1 MLIQNPDG
9 VAFFGCPS
17 NMHTRLRSGA
27 TAEQRWHRPSFD
39 MRGSRTPQLP
49 PPHHTVVE
57 ATPSFY
63 IHEDAVFD
71 HTALTECVPGWA
83 LDDQS
88 AEVAM
93 LHQLRAHAARTL
105 DPRLASLFVV
115 PVYPYVSLLAGACA
129 GTEHPA
135 RMAAAAAALSCSAWW
150 SRRHGADHMLITNT
164 FRLGALGALRP
175 LLTNAT
181 VAWFEAPSAPRRG
194 PGTLARLVSWRCT
207 VVIPYLASLY
217 CQQQRAARPTRSCPE
232 AAGGEAVGGG
242 AAGGEAAA
250 VGGEAAAVAGGE
262 AATAAAGGEAAEAA
276 GTGGRS
282 VSLFFQ
288 GSLSTATRVRGSLT
302 QLQPH
307 APEAATPYTT
317 GCNPIHHRLQPHFSG
332 LSPHF
337 SRPPRAASIAA
348 GCAHRRRTAGR
359 RAAQRLGPSRCSGC
373 SKSRAC
379 PRRAASARVASLE
392 AQGALPHARERS
404 PDRLGALGGALHPVA
419 EHPR

>member
-135 RMAAAAAALSCSAWW
+135 RMAAAAAALSRSAWW

-207 VVIPYLASLY
+207 VVIPYLASPY
-217 CQQQRAARPTRSCPE
+217 CQQQRAARPTRSCHE
-232 AAGGEAVGGG
+232 TAGGG

-250 VGGEAAAVAGGE
+250 AGGEAAA
-262 AATAAAGGEAAEAA
+262 AAGM
-276 GTGGRS
+276 GGRS
-282 VSLFFQ
+282 ASLFFQ
-288 GSLSTATRVRGSLT
+288 GSLSTAMRVRGSLT

-307 APEAATPYTT
+307 APQAATPSPQAATPSTT
-317 GCNPIHHRLQPHFSG
+317 GCSPTSPGCHPTSPGHLAQLRSLPGARIVDVPRGSVQPNASAPAG
-332 LSPHF
+332 A
-337 SRPPRAASIAA
+337 RAARKVAPALDDRWRRIRPRGFSKGA
-348 GCAHRRRTAGR
+348 GCASTR
-359 RAAQRLGPSRCSGC
+359 SG
-373 SKSRAC
+373 A
-379 PRRAASARVASLE
+379 
-392 AQGALPHARERS
+392 
-404 PDRLGALGGALHPVA
+404 
-419 EHPR
+419 

>member
-1 MLIQNPDG
+1 M
-9 VAFFGCPS
+9 
-17 NMHTRLRSGA
+17 
-27 TAEQRWHRPSFD
+27 
-39 MRGSRTPQLP
+39 PQL
-49 PPHHTVVE
+49 PPHHTVVT
-57 ATPSFY
+57 AAPSFY

-135 RMAAAAAALSCSAWW
+135 RMAAAAAALSRSAWW
-150 SRRHGADHMLITNT
+150 SRRHGADHLLVTNT
-164 FRLGALGALRP
+164 FRLGALGLLRP

-207 VVIPYLASLY
+207 VVIPYLASPY

-232 AAGGEAVGGG
+232 AVGTEAAGGE

-250 VGGEAAAVAGGE
+250 AGGEAAAAARGEVAG
-262 AATAAAGGEAAEAA
+262 AGGRGA
-276 GTGGRS
+276 
-282 VSLFFQ
+282 SLFFQ
-288 GSLSTATRVRGSLT
+288 GSLSTATRVRGHLAQLRSLPGARIVDVPRGGT
-302 QLQPH
+302 QPNTS
-307 APEAATPYTT
+307 APPGET
-317 GCNPIHHRLQPHFSG
+317 C
-332 LSPHF
+332 
-337 SRPPRAASIAA
+337 
-348 GCAHRRRTAGR
+348 R
-359 RAAQRLGPSRCSGC
+359 RAEPCATKLEFARRMLCTSMSKLPSCWCHGLLARPSGNARLGCPMHSGPQRPYGVAVSPCQSR
-373 SKSRAC
+373 R
-379 PRRAASARVASLE
+379 
-392 AQGALPHARERS
+392 
-404 PDRLGALGGALHPVA
+404 
-419 EHPR
+419 